1 MQSWVTAK
9 LLRRFTLQTSPL
21 QDRIHYIHHS
31 YRTVREVRLCVHPL
45 RLRGRQGSEHLRAR
59 VFHFDH
65 GVGLACSAAARVP
78 PRRPSLGIPFW
89 LVWPFSVPH
98 TRLHLMPRLA
108 ASGPISRLGPL
119 SLLHWV
125 FLLRPVRLSRSP
137 LFRTPSLFLFA
148 CSRIACNC
156 SLIFLSFQ
164 VGRGR
169 SLDWCRASCCCL
181 TLRLSWSFRADTLA
195 GCLRMSHVLYFGYAV
210 HALKGSSF
218 FLI

>member
-1 MQSWVTAK
+1 M
-9 LLRRFTLQTSPL
+9 
-21 QDRIHYIHHS
+21 
-31 YRTVREVRLCVHPL
+31 
-45 RLRGRQGSEHLRAR
+45 
-59 VFHFDH
+59 
-65 GVGLACSAAARVP
+65 P

-125 FLLRPVRLSRSP
+125 FLLRPVRLSARSMGSGGRRTCFPVCGRSRPLPSFPVRLLFLVLLPRSPCVPWAVGRVSRLRSSISRSP

-156 SLIFLSFQ
+156 SLIF
-164 VGRGR
+164 
-169 SLDWCRASCCCL
+169 
-181 TLRLSWSFRADTLA
+181 
-195 GCLRMSHVLYFGYAV
+195 
-210 HALKGSSF
+210 
-218 FLI
+218 